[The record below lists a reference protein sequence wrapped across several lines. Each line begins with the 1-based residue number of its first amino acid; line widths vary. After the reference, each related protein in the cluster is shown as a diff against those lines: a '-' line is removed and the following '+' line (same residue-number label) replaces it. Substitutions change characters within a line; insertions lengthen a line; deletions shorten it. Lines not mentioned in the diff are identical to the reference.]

1 MEYLGENLLDLSH
14 LPFSHHSVGGLD
26 RQLGRE
32 LPLRAMSE
40 KERKEYSLW
49 EEKMN
54 KENGFAN
61 QHAVPLHQV
70 EVANASHTDP
80 IFLSIAKRFPNFVSE
95 DANATISFFEPCHVR
110 YRRERVSGTYGH
122 VELFMS
128 PTSAGR
134 SRVFLWNTIYAPA
147 PPPATTL
154 KSRLG
159 KYSPPALFKKYLM
172 KKLMNPASVRAHSIS
187 HAIFDGDGIFLHKQG
202 DRMRRSGLTFREYS
216 TPSSAD
222 VLLNAY
228 RRYLDAAA
236 ARAIAAD
243 KDGSSSNIGTS
254 AADAVSYQSNE
265 AYGDNVPR
273 SQLLDRYT
281 SHTANCAICSA
292 ELAKCEKSR
301 KICETIQTALVG
313 ACGAS
318 LAAITASLVLGG
330 SSTIPKG
337 LVKSAAV
344 STIASVA
351 GALGLSKKKKSLD
364 TKIDSFHFE
373 DYIHAEKN

>member
-1 MEYLGENLLDLSH
+1 MR
-14 LPFSHHSVGGLD
+14 V
-26 RQLGRE
+26 
-32 LPLRAMSE
+32 MSE
-40 KERKEYSLW
+40 KERSDYALW
-49 EEKMN
+49 EERFN

-80 IFLSIAKRFPNFVSE
+80 IFLSIAKRFPNFVSK

-110 YRRERVSGTYGH
+110 YRRERVSGTYGQ

-128 PTSAGR
+128 PISAGR
-134 SRVFLWNTIYAPA
+134 SRVFLWNTIDAPA
-147 PPPATTL
+147 PSPATDL
-154 KSRLG
+154 KSRLE
-159 KYSPPALFKKYLM
+159 KYSPPALLKKYLM

-202 DRMRRSGLTFREYS
+202 DRMRRSGLTFRDYS

-236 ARAIAAD
+236 ARSIATD
-243 KDGSSSNIGTS
+243 NERGSSNLGAS
-254 AADAVSYQSNE
+254 AAHTVSYQSNE

-273 SQLLDRYT
+273 SQLLDRYA

-292 ELAKCEKSR
+292 ELAKCERSR
-301 KICETIQTALVG
+301 NICEAVQTAFVG
-313 ACGAS
+313 AFGAS
-318 LAAITASLVLGG
+318 LAALTASLVVSGTT
-330 SSTIPKG
+330 TIPKG
-337 LVKSAAV
+337 LVRSAAL
-344 STIASVA
+344 SAIASLI
-351 GALGLSKKKKSLD
+351 GAIGLAKKKKGLD
-364 TKIDSFHFE
+364 RKIDSFEFE
-373 DYIHAEKN
+373 DYVHAEKN